1 MTAAK
6 FVGVFCGGHPGARE
20 EYAAAARSFGTAL
33 AQGGLG
39 MVFGGSNKGLMG
51 EVARGALLAG
61 GDVIGVL
68 PRALLAQET
77 RFEELRDL
85 RLVDDMSTRKN
96 LILHLSHACVALPGG
111 FGTLDELF
119 EAATLTQLG
128 LADRPIWL
136 LNTCD
141 YYGGLIG
148 FLDHAAREGL
158 LDARHRALIRV
169 DADPGRLARDI
180 GLHLGDVG
188 ALP

>member
-1 MTAAK
+1 MTNLK
-6 FVGVFCGGHPGARE
+6 YVGVFCGGHTGARA
-20 EYAAAARSFGTAL
+20 EYAGAARAFGAAL
-33 AQGGLG
+33 AEAGLG

-68 PRALLAQET
+68 PRVLLAHET
-77 RFEELRDL
+77 PFEELQQL
-85 RLVDDMSTRKN
+85 RLVDDLATRKT
-96 LILHLSHACVALPGG
+96 LILSLSHACVALPGG

-141 YYGGLIG
+141 YYSRLIG
-148 FLDHAAREGL
+148 FLDHASQEGL
-158 LDARHRALIRV
+158 IGERHRALIRV
-169 DADPGRLARDI
+169 DADPARLAGDI
-180 GLHLGDVG
+180 AHHL
-188 ALP
+188 ATR